1 MGIADAI
8 EEQFE
13 SVKEQVNK
21 LKMENYELTRM
32 MLDISYKLCEYDI
45 EKVRTN
51 FPELSK
57 KLFNIRIEHLK
68 TTFMNVF
75 FCDLSENYY
84 VFNDVVENYREQYK
98 CKKGMATNES
108 IEKINE
114 IRNKIEALLNS
125 HININSDEFKSDWL
139 KIIKEGEFATKAY
152 NKWEF
157 SRFREDTSYLLPY

>member
-75 FCDLSENYY
+75 FCDLSENYF
-84 VFNDVVENYREQYK
+84 VLNDVVENYREQYK
-98 CKKGMATNES
+98 CKKRKSMFFDSPMLDIFKSLPDNS
-108 IEKINE
+108 CP
-114 IRNKIEALLNS
+114 LLS
-125 HININSDEFKSDWL
+125 FSTHNINPQK
-139 KIIKEGEFATKAY
+139 KKARY
-152 NKWEF
+152 
-157 SRFREDTSYLLPY
+157 FRIEPLL